1 MLSLSS
7 AKTYV
12 LQRSGKVAAIAAES
26 HTCQACQCHV
36 CSRNQL
42 IARGFFYINKKI
54 QAFFSLFVRRSCRRN
69 KEKDLLEIN
78 LTFLQRQEVAEKIF
92 AAPIS
97 S

>member
-42 IARGFFYINKKI
+42 IARGFFLYINKKSRR
-54 QAFFSLFVRRSCRRN
+54 FFSL
-69 KEKDLLEIN
+69 LLEEAVGE
-78 LTFLQRQEVAEKIF
+78 TKKKIF
-92 AAPIS
+92 
-97 S
+97 